1 MLCHD
6 RLDIIFWVPVP
17 VWGVFTFT
25 LCRWG
30 LSWVVASSTS
40 LYLLCST
47 NHLIFAWAL
56 YLGSIEVDY
65 DIFLFLAL
73 LY

>member
-17 VWGVFTFT
+17 VWWGFKFT
-25 LCRWG
+25 LCCWD
-30 LSWVVASSTS
+30 LSRVVASSTS

-73 LY
+73 IY